1 MIAFLACGRLLW
13 AGTLVTV
20 ETEKAR
26 LTIELLKRFV
36 RLERHLR
43 QRPVIRV
50 LILAPKLRTA
60 FQDQNLVNQVVLEE
74 FQKDALFDCQVVAT
88 GPLVIK
94 DLLHQRFDIL
104 YIAGMVPRIKRIL
117 VLARER
123 KVLTV
128 SHLTELVSLGLALSL
143 DLERRRACIIAN
155 KETWRRL
162 GLDLPNPI
170 LKRIVFLSGR

>member
-1 MIAFLACGRLLW
+1 MIAFLALVRVLW

-36 RLERHLR
+36 RLERDLR
-43 QRPVIRV
+43 QKPVIRV

-60 FQDQNLVNQVVLEE
+60 FQDQILVNQVVLEE
-74 FQKDALFDCQVVAT
+74 FRKDTLFDCQVVTT
-88 GPLVIK
+88 GASAIHH
-94 DLLHQRFDIL
+94 LLHQRFDIL
-104 YIAGMVPRIKRIL
+104 YIAGMVPKIKSIL
-117 VLARER
+117 ILARER

-128 SHLTELVSLGLALSL
+128 SHLTELISLGLALSL

-155 KETWRRL
+155 KETWQRL
-162 GLDLPNPI
+162 SLDLPNPI
-170 LKRIVFLSGR
+170 LKRIVFVSGR